1 MVKILKEFGNTG
13 GGSSSSGGSSGG
25 NSANAIDIAKKYKF
39 SGEDATEESGL
50 VIGPNG
56 MVAVQYDIPG
66 KNIAIRPDNDL
77 ELGSQ
82 DLSKFKSDFSA
93 AEKLASEISKIK

>member
-1 MVKILKEFGNTG
+1 MATKVLKEFGNSG
-13 GGSSSSGGSSGG
+13 GTKSSGNSGGSS
-25 NSANAIDIAKKYKF
+25 ATAIDIAKKYKF
-39 SGEDATEESGL
+39 SGEDATPEAGL

-56 MVAVQYDIPG
+56 MVAVEYDIAG
-66 KNIAIRPDNDL
+66 KNIVIRPDNDL
-77 ELGSQ
+77 ALGSQ

>member
-1 MVKILKEFGNTG
+1 MLRVLKEFNNTG
-13 GGSSSSGGSSGG
+13 DSSSKPSSGGG
-25 NSANAIDIAKKYKF
+25 NSATALDLAKKYKF
-39 SGEDATEESGL
+39 SGEDASEESGL

-66 KNIAIRPDNDL
+66 KKFAIRPDNDL
-77 ELGSQ
+77 TLGSQ

-93 AEKLASEISKIK
+93 AEKLAGEISKLK

>member
-1 MVKILKEFGNTG
+1 MVKILKEFNNT
-13 GGSSSSGGSSGG
+13 GSSSSSTSNSNKSSVL
-25 NSANAIDIAKKYKF
+25 DIAKKYKF
-39 SGEDATEESGL
+39 SGDNATEESGL

-56 MVAVQYDIPG
+56 MVAVQYDITN
-66 KNIAIRPDNDL
+66 KNIVIRPDNDL

-93 AEKLASEISKIK
+93 AEKLASELSKIK